1 MNKIHQTLLVGFLT
15 SFMILPVVAATTT
28 SSSPPSTV
36 TPALAPVPAPT
47 TTTPPAVTPVDP
59 NKVDINTADVYTLQ
73 RMLDGVGEKKARAI
87 VKFREEHGPYKTVYD
102 LSQVFGIGEKII
114 ETNKNRIVVSEPQG
128 ATAPTTATPPP
139 ITPTGPAG
147 ESAVEEPTQPQE

>member
-1 MNKIHQTLLVGFLT
+1 MNKIHQTLLVGLLT
-15 SFMILPVVAATTT
+15 SSMILPVAAATTT

-36 TPALAPVPAPT
+36 TPAPAPAPT

-114 ETNKNRIVVSEPQG
+114 EANKDRIVVNEPQG
-128 ATAPTTATPPP
+128 ATAPATSTPPP
-139 ITPTGPAG
+139 VTPAGPAE
-147 ESAVEEPTQPQE
+147 ESAVEEPTQPPE